1 MFPTRASG
9 TAREMVVLPET
20 PSTADISRS
29 AESGERDKGEMDE
42 ERG

>member
-1 MFPTRASG
+1 
-9 TAREMVVLPET
+9 MVVLPET

-29 AESGERDKGEMDE
+29 AGRGEKERDKGVRDE